1 MNVDPPHA
9 WVEMTWLVSP
19 LVHTRILIGDI
30 QVQNCSLSGYEDRSR
45 AGHHGTLIP
54 FAIASKCSCIEPT
67 RSIGSTVAGG
77 RKFDCASF
85 VTLRV
90 CRWLVFPR
98 WEKFCIFMCTECL
111 NPCWH
116 LVVVYFANSSVA
128 WLHMVGD
135 FGFISFLTSQVCT
148 WLKYRM

>member
-9 WVEMTWLVSP
+9 RVEYDLAGIPTCSHPDTHRRYPRSKLF
-19 LVHTRILIGDI
+19 LIR
-30 QVQNCSLSGYEDRSR
+30 VWRPFR

-54 FAIASKCSCIEPT
+54 FAIASKRSCIEPT